1 MMEIF
6 WILVVLIMVLS
17 AWLIYRASTAKMS
30 QTGTDSTQLRV
41 TVFRENIEELES
53 ELQTGD
59 LDTSQLENVR
69 SELELSLLAEVK
81 SEQERSQLV
90 HEHYVN
96 STQKPLL
103 IVTTALVC
111 LAVLL
116 YVYLGNPQVIK
127 MSGLAG
133 SEVYSENP
141 GEYQPSAQMVVLME
155 QHLKKNPEDVN
166 GLYFLASNYIAM
178 SDYINAADSLE
189 KLYQIT
195 GDNPQVL
202 LSYVDVLVRLNN
214 GSFAGRATELVERAV
229 LVAPDNYSALL
240 FAGLAAEETGNYQ
253 KANGY
258 YKRLVP
264 VLEGQPELLNTINTL
279 IANTEKMFQESRA
292 DIVDLLPD
300 QASDQQVSISLS
312 VSIDDELEDAFS
324 EDDVLFVYAQAI
336 GGSPMPL
343 AVYRTEAGA
352 LPLEVTLDDTLA
364 MMPTHKISDFD
375 EVKIQA
381 RISKSGTAEVSSG
394 DLIGVI
400 ENVQVL
406 ETQALNLQINTIVP

>member
-1 MMEIF
+1 MIVF
-6 WILVVLIMVLS
+6 WSLAALIMVTS
-17 AWLIYRASTAKMS
+17 AWVIYRVA
-30 QTGTDSTQLRV
+30 TGKQSGNAQDSESLRISL
-41 TVFRENIEELES
+41 FRENIEELES

-69 SELELSLLAEVK
+69 SELELSLLAEVAPDVPREVG
-81 SEQERSQLV
+81 EQADNHMQKILLV
-90 HEHYVN
+90 
-96 STQKPLL
+96 
-103 IVTTALVC
+103 VTTLLVC
-111 LAVLL
+111 LAALL

-127 MSGLAG
+127 MSSLAG

-178 SDYINAADSLE
+178 SDYINAADILE

-240 FAGLAAEETGNYQ
+240 FAGLAAEKTGNYQ

-312 VSIDDELEDAFS
+312 VSIDDELEDVFS